1 MHGSYNAAVDH
12 MGRIKGIT
20 GREQVGEA
28 VRELRRAA
36 GLTQQQL
43 AERAGVSRLCVSD
56 LERSTR
62 QTGVVSLLSIVV
74 ALGYEIDLHPAAER
88 TGDLAEYVASFAG
101 P

>member
-1 MHGSYNAAVDH
+1 MDH
-12 MGRIKGIT
+12 LGRIKGIAT
-20 GREQVGEA
+20 WEQMGEA

-56 LERSTR
+56 LERSAR
-62 QTGVVSLLSIVV
+62 QTGLSSLLRIVA
-74 ALGYEIDLHPAAER
+74 ALGYEVDLHPRAER
-88 TGDLAEYVASFAG
+88 TDSLADYVASFTG

>member
-1 MHGSYNAAVDH
+1 MDH
-12 MGRIKGIT
+12 LGRIKGIAT
-20 GREQVGEA
+20 WEQMGEA

-56 LERSTR
+56 LERSAR
-62 QTGVVSLLSIVV
+62 QTGLASLLRVV
-74 ALGYEIDLHPAAER
+74 GALGYEFDLHPRAER
-88 TGDLAEYVASFAG
+88 TNRLSEYIASFTE

>member
-1 MHGSYNAAVDH
+1 MHERYSSAMDH
-12 MGRIKGIT
+12 LGRIKGIT
-20 GREQVGEA
+20 TWEQMGAA

-56 LERSTR
+56 LERSAR
-62 QTGVVSLLSIVV
+62 QTGIASLLRVAA
-74 ALGYEIDLHPAAER
+74 ALGYEFDLHPR
-88 TGDLAEYVASFAG
+88 TEQMDGLPEYVASFTE